1 MTEEEQQELIKQ
13 LAVLAREAD
22 VQDPIDWGM
31 LNITE
36 DQAFTMM
43 ASNVVEQMNAVP
55 AEQQHMVAL
64 ATVTKLLVENFVL
77 NLRLKG
83 AENVKNNV

>member
-1 MTEEEQQELIKQ
+1 MTEEQRQELIKQ

-36 DQAFTMM
+36 DQAFAMM
-43 ASNVVEQMNAVP
+43 ASNVVEQMEAVP
-55 AEQQHMVAL
+55 EEQQHL
-64 ATVTKLLVENFVL
+64 SLIHI
-77 NLRLKG
+77 
-83 AENVKNNV
+83 